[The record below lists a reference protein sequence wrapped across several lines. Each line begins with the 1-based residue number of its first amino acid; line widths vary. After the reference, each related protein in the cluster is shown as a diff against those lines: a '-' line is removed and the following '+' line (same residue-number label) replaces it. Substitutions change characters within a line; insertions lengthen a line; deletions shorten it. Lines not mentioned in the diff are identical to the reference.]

1 MNSNAELLYAGNQAL
16 SSLVSITWKE
26 IWYLVRTLQ
35 LIEKLKTLDVT
46 TKSIEKLKTLDVT
59 TKSIEKLKTLDVTTN
74 GSS

>member
-1 MNSNAELLYAGNQAL
+1 MNSNALTPGVLLYAGNQAV

-59 TKSIEKLKTLDVTTN
+59 TN